1 MALRWVSGNRA
12 EEGGLNMKRTIS
24 NILFFVLLGC
34 VFFGAIIVNNTYL
47 QTVNVDLTSE
57 KIYSLS
63 KGSEQ
68 IAASVKEPI
77 TLYLF
82 FSESTSNGMTVIR
95 DYKVRV
101 ESLLKEYERLSKGKV
116 RLQVIDPQPFSEAE
130 DRAASFGLT
139 AASTGVGQDTI
150 YFGLAAT
157 NSLDDAMV
165 IGFFDPQKEALL
177 EYEISSLIYQLND
190 PEPIKLTIVSDLQLT
205 GGQNPLS
212 GQISPP
218 NMMYQQLDEIFDLSI
233 ISASEDSLP
242 DNTQILLL
250 WHPQNINE
258 SLLFNIDQFLMAGGK
273 ALALLDPHYESDLM
287 TANAA
292 MGANSSVLEL
302 LATYGIDFNN
312 TEVVLDALTGL
323 EVRTQQQGGTTRHLG
338 FLGLTKEQINNKDI
352 TTADLDTVNGASFGT
367 VSIGNTGTL
376 SQTVLL
382 SSSSNSALMPA
393 SDYSATQ
400 DPVLLAQQFSSQEKQ
415 LTLAARY
422 SGAAPSH
429 FANRS
434 IPNQQGNN
442 AILTRTN
449 RLNIVVVADADIAAD
464 RFWVQQSNFFGQT
477 VSTPFADNSDFIL
490 NTLENLGGS
499 EALIGIRSRG
509 TFARPFV
516 KVQEIQ
522 VLAEERFREQ
532 EKRLQAQLEQT
543 EVELSQLQTQ
553 GDSLVLSA
561 EQEAAIDAFTEKRVL
576 IRKSLRDVQFQLQ
589 KDIDELGNILKLI
602 NIVAAPLILVIIL
615 FLSAKLLR
623 KRAPKV
629 VPVSIGDKKEAN

>member
-34 VFFGAIIVNNTYL
+34 VFLGAIIVNNTYL

-218 NMMYQQLDEIFDLSI
+218 NMMYQQLEEIFDLSI

-250 WHPQNINE
+250 WHPQNLNE

-273 ALALLDPHYESDLM
+273 ALALLDPHYESDPM
-287 TANAA
+287 TVNDA

-302 LATYGIDFNN
+302 LATYGIDFDN

-382 SSSSNSALMPA
+382 SSSSNSALMLA

-400 DPVLLAQQFSSQEKQ
+400 DPVLLAQQFSSQDKQ
-415 LTLAARY
+415 LTLGARY

-429 FANRS
+429 FANRR
-434 IPNQQGNN
+434 IPNQQENN

-629 VPVSIGDKKEAN
+629 VPVSIGDKKETN

>member
-34 VFFGAIIVNNTYL
+34 VFLGAIIVNNTYL

-312 TEVVLDALTGL
+312 TEVVLDVLTGL

-338 FLGLTKEQINNKDI
+338 FLGLTKEQINSKDI

-400 DPVLLAQQFSSQEKQ
+400 DPVLLAQQFSSQDKQ

-464 RFWVQQSNFFGQT
+464 RFWVQQSNFFSQT

>member
-1 MALRWVSGNRA
+1 MALRRFRSYRT
-12 EEGGLNMKRTIS
+12 EKGGLKMKITIA
-24 NILFFVLLGC
+24 NILFFVLLAC
-34 VFFGAIIVNNTYL
+34 VFLGATIVNNTYL
-47 QTVNVDLTSE
+47 QTVNIDLTSD

-63 KGSEQ
+63 KGSEK
-68 IAASVKEPI
+68 IAASVNEPI
-77 TLYLF
+77 SLYLF
-82 FSESTSNGMTVIR
+82 FSESTSVGMTTIR
-95 DYKVRV
+95 DYKARV
-101 ESLLKEYERLSKGKV
+101 ESLLREYERLSKGKI
-116 RLQVIDPQPFSEAE
+116 RLEVIDPQPFSEAE
-130 DRAASFGLT
+130 DRAAEFGLT

-177 EYEISSLIYQLND
+177 EYDISSLIYQLDD
-190 PEPIKLTIVSDLQLT
+190 PEPIKLTIVSDLQLA
-205 GGQNPLS
+205 GGQNPLN
-212 GQISPP
+212 GQITPP
-218 NMMYQQLDEIFDLSI
+218 NVMYQQLDEIFDLSI
-233 ISASEDSLP
+233 ISAAEETLP

-250 WHPQNINE
+250 WHPQNIDE
-258 SLLFNIDQFLMAGGK
+258 SLLFSIDQFLMAGGK

-287 TANAA
+287 AASGA
-292 MGANSSVLEL
+292 MGANNSTFEL
-302 LATYGIDFNN
+302 LATYGIDFDN
-312 TEVVLDALTGL
+312 TQVVLDALTGL
-323 EVRTQQQGGTTRHLG
+323 DVRAQQQGGITRHLG
-338 FLGLTKEQINNKDI
+338 FLGLRNAQINSKDI
-352 TTADLDTVNGASFGT
+352 TSADLDTVNGASFGT
-367 VSIGNTGTL
+367 VSLGNTGTL

-393 SDYSATQ
+393 SEYSATQ
-400 DPVLLAQQFSSQEKQ
+400 DPVLLSQQFSSQGKQ

-434 IPNQQGNN
+434 IPNQQDNDPK
-442 AILTRTN
+442 LTRTN
-449 RLNIVVVADADIAAD
+449 KLNIVVVADADIAAD

-543 EVELSQLQTQ
+543 EIELSELQTQ
-553 GDSLVLSA
+553 GDSLILSP

-615 FLSAKLLR
+615 FLSAKLFR

-629 VPVSIGDKKEAN
+629 TPFSMSDKKETN

>member
-1 MALRWVSGNRA
+1 
-12 EEGGLNMKRTIS
+12 MKRTIS
-24 NILFFVLLGC
+24 NILFFALLTC
-34 VFFGAIIVNNTYL
+34 VFLGAIIVNNTYL
-47 QTVNVDLTSE
+47 QNINVDLTTE

-63 KGSEQ
+63 EGSEQ
-68 IAASVKEPI
+68 IAARVNEPI

-82 FSESTSNGMTVIR
+82 FSESTSSGMTVIR
-95 DYKVRV
+95 DYKARV
-101 ESLLKEYERLSKGKV
+101 ESLLKEYERLSKGKI
-116 RLQVIDPQPFSEAE
+116 RLEVIDPQPFSEAE

-165 IGFFDPQKEALL
+165 ISFFDPQKEAFL
-177 EYEISSLIYQLND
+177 EYDISSLVYQLND
-190 PEPIKLTIVSDLQLT
+190 PEPIKLTVVSDLPLA
-205 GGQNPLS
+205 GGQNPLN
-212 GQISPP
+212 GQTTPA
-218 NMMYQQLDEIFDLSI
+218 NAMYQQLDEIFELSLMSGADEI
-233 ISASEDSLP
+233 LP

-258 SLLFNIDQFLMAGGK
+258 SLLFSVDQFIMAGGK
-273 ALALLDPHYESDLM
+273 TLALLDPHYESDPIA
-287 TANAA
+287 ANGA
-292 MGANSSVLEL
+292 MGANSSTLEL
-302 LATYGIDFNN
+302 LATYGINFDN
-312 TEVVLDALTGL
+312 TQVVLDALTGL
-323 EVRTQQQGGTTRHLG
+323 EVRTPQQNGTTRHLG
-338 FLGLTKEQINNKDI
+338 FLGLTKAQINSKDI
-352 TTADLDTVNGASFGT
+352 TSADLDTLNGASFGT
-367 VSIGNTGTL
+367 VSLGNTGTL

-382 SSSSNSALMPA
+382 SSSSNSMLMPA

-400 DPVLLAQQFSSQEKQ
+400 DPALLAQQFTSGNKQ

-429 FANRS
+429 FTDRNK
-434 IPNQQGNN
+434 PNQQGND
-442 AILTRTN
+442 ALLERTSK
-449 RLNIVVVADADIAAD
+449 LNIVVVADADIAAD
-464 RFWVQQSNFFGQT
+464 RFWVQQSNFFGQI

-543 EVELSQLQTQ
+543 EIELSQLQIQ
-553 GDSLVLSA
+553 GDSLALSP
-561 EQEAAIDAFTEKRVL
+561 EQEAAIDEFTEKRVL

-602 NIVAAPLILVIIL
+602 NIVAAPLVLVIML

-629 VPVSIGDKKEAN
+629 VPTSSVDGKENS